1 MSETSSKYS
10 GYGSHGGGFNPYA
23 DTSRGSALQPVV
35 LPDGRTAYVPVNTP
49 TPNPNPN
56 PFYSLYT
63 SNQYTPTPNTGL
75 PPTQTGDLSRVLNYY
90 NTGRPSPCCL
100 LSSRAVVLTLNC
112 LAFIFCILSIG
123 APFANGTVFQK
134 CETSSSGR
142 TTCYAP
148 WPFDD
153 SYYTGQFWA
162 LEDWVPTPAYI
173 SATVMAAG
181 FALYIPTL
189 ILSAIFMHIGRKY
202 PDRELED
209 GALSLGER
217 RDRALVRIYYDVNIT
232 RALFA
237 TTLVS
242 VCMCI
247 GVTAAYFVGWK
258 KEVKFSK
265 DVIGPVM
272 ALLAAVLYL
281 VALILTPIR
290 AATNAS
296 LHFPEEGR
304 SSNGGEGCC
313 YFSCGDESCCL
324 TCCSGC

>member
-1 MSETSSKYS
+1 MSESSGNYS
-10 GYGSHGGGFNPYA
+10 GYGSHGGGFNQYG
-23 DTSRGSALQPVV
+23 DTSLGSA
-35 LPDGRTAYVPVNTP
+35 VPVAHHPPSSFYVYDDQSSECSAAPAP
-49 TPNPNPN
+49 TAAGPA
-56 PFYSLYT
+56 
-63 SNQYTPTPNTGL
+63 GL
-75 PPTQTGDLSRVLNYY
+75 SHVLNYY

-142 TTCYAP
+142 TTCYFP

-162 LEDWVPTPAYI
+162 LEDWAMFVAF
-173 SATVMAAG
+173 AGAVVMATG
-181 FALYIPTL
+181 FVLFIPTL
-189 ILSAIFMHIGRKY
+189 ILSVIFLHIGRQY
-202 PDRELED
+202 PEQELED

-217 RDRALVRIYYDVNIT
+217 RDRALARVYYDVNIT

-237 TTLVS
+237 TTLLS

-247 GVTAAYFVGWK
+247 AGTVLYFVDWE

-265 DVIGPVM
+265 AVVGPVM
-272 ALLAAVLYL
+272 ALVAAVLYL

-296 LHFPEEGR
+296 LYFPEEGR

-324 TCCSGC
+324 TCCGGC

>member
-1 MSETSSKYS
+1 MVAMAVGSTSTVALHWALRCRWHTIPPLPS
-10 GYGSHGGGFNPYA
+10 
-23 DTSRGSALQPVV
+23 TCTTISRRSA
-35 LPDGRTAYVPVNTP
+35 VPP
-49 TPNPNPN
+49 
-56 PFYSLYT
+56 
-63 SNQYTPTPNTGL
+63 L
-75 PPTQTGDLSRVLNYY
+75 PPPSPAPRVCQVCCITTTGE
-90 NTGRPSPCCL
+90 PSPCCL

-112 LAFIFCILSIG
+112 LAFIFSILSIA
-123 APFANGTVFQK
+123 APFANGTIGNCYINPFIQK
-134 CETSSSGR
+134 V
-142 TTCYAP
+142 CYFP
-148 WPFDD
+148 WPFED

-202 PDRELED
+202 PERELED

-217 RDRALVRIYYDVNIT
+217 RGRALVRIYYDVNIT
-232 RALFA
+232 KALFA
-237 TTLVS
+237 TTLLS

-247 GVTAAYFVGWK
+247 AGTVLYFVGWEE
-258 KEVKFSK
+258 EVKFSK
-265 DVIGPVM
+265 AVVGPVM
-272 ALLAAVLYL
+272 ALLATLLYL

-324 TCCSGC
+324 TCCGGC